1 MNAARAWLVPISGPP
16 LPPIEL
22 HATDGGATLG
32 RGDGCQIKM
41 PPEAD
46 KVSRQHARFVH
57 DPNDHDGDGT
67 PDSGGWRVADLA
79 SRWGTTLNGVKL
91 VANREVP
98 MSDGD
103 LLRVTP
109 WTFSFSTKGVPKRG
123 LLAQADEATHTT
135 LVRSFAPGDGTMSG
149 LGGSLAAGLGVD
161 PPAMGEDLLTL
172 LLDAAT
178 AVHAAETEM
187 ALAETLA
194 DAALRGTGLARAA
207 VLRPLDIAG
216 RIEVIHARYGPGGF
230 ESGRDGPAGFSRS
243 LLAAASDGSV
253 AELTDDAVDI
263 SQSIVQLGI
272 SAAVCAP
279 LMLGGSPAA
288 FLYLDNHGG
297 TTRFNAPRQGAA
309 AFSLA
314 LARMAG
320 LALANLKRIEIEKR
334 QAVLELDL
342 SAAAKAQKWILPQ
355 RVTTAGAFT
364 CTGESRPGAYVG
376 GDFFDVID
384 LGDNCMAVA
393 LGDVS
398 GHGVAASVLM
408 TAAQGF
414 LHAALTQNDC
424 RNDGVAKAVT
434 DLNRFIYPRR
444 PASSFL
450 TLWVGI
456 FDAAAGTLTYV
467 NAGHGYA
474 LLNGN
479 GPGDPTMLDAGEDF
493 PIGFMPDAEYGS
505 NTVALP
511 PGGRTVIVSD
521 GIVEQFDPGRSGPRE
536 QFGLDGVRRIL
547 ARPDA
552 DPAAAL
558 FAGVIAHAESEDL
571 QDDATA
577 VVVTWS
583 GSLPRLPTGEG

>member
-1 MNAARAWLVPISGPP
+1 MNAVRAWLVPVSGPP
-16 LPPIEL
+16 LPPIEMT
-22 HATDGGATLG
+22 AVDAGATLG

-57 DPNDHDGDGT
+57 DPIDHDGDGT
-67 PDSGGWRVADLA
+67 PDSGGWRIADLG

-91 VANREVP
+91 APNREVP

-103 LLRVTP
+103 LVRITP
-109 WTFSFSTKGVPKRG
+109 WTFSFSTQGVPKRG

-135 LVRSFAPGDGTMSG
+135 LVRSFAPGDGTA
-149 LGGSLAAGLGVD
+149 GGVGGGLAAEQ

-172 LLDAAT
+172 LLDAAS
-178 AVHAAETEM
+178 AVHAAETETT
-187 ALAETLA
+187 LAEALT

-207 VLRPLDIAG
+207 VLRPLDTAG
-216 RIEVIHARYGPGGF
+216 RIEVVYARYNLDGF
-230 ESGRDGPAGFSRS
+230 DSNRDRPAGFSRS
-243 LLAAASDGSV
+243 LLAAASNGSV
-253 AELTDDAVDI
+253 AELADDATDI

-288 FLYLDNHGG
+288 YLYLDNHGSAN
-297 TTRFNAPRQGAA
+297 RYVSPRKGAA

-320 LALANLKRIEIEKR
+320 LALANLKRIDIEKR
-334 QAVLELDL
+334 QAALELDL
-342 SAAAKAQKWILPQ
+342 SAAAKAQKWILPK

-364 CTGESRPGAYVG
+364 CTGESRAGAYVG

-384 LGDNCMAVA
+384 LGHDCMAVA

-424 RNDGVAKAVT
+424 RREGVAKAVT
-434 DLNRFIYPRR
+434 DLNRFIHPRR

-450 TLWVGI
+450 TLWVGV
-456 FDAAAGTLTYV
+456 FDATARTLTYV

-474 LLNGN
+474 LLNDA
-479 GPGDPTMLDAGEDF
+479 GPGEPTMLDAGEDF

-505 NTVALP
+505 TTVALP

-521 GIVEQFDPGRSGPRE
+521 GIVEQFDPGRLGPRE
-536 QFGLDGVRRIL
+536 QFGLGGVRQIL

-558 FAGVIAHAESEDL
+558 FAAVVAHAESEDL

-583 GSLPRLPTGEG
+583 G

>member
-16 LPPIEL
+16 LPPIEIT
-22 HATDGGATLG
+22 AVDGGATLG
-32 RGDGCQIKM
+32 RGDGCQLKM

-46 KVSRQHARFVH
+46 KVSRQHARFVY
-57 DPNDHDGDGT
+57 DPNDHDGDGA
-67 PDSGGWRVADLA
+67 PDAGGWRVADLG
-79 SRWGTTLNGVKL
+79 SRWGTALNGVKL
-91 VANREVP
+91 APNREVP

-135 LVRSFAPGDGTMSG
+135 LVRSFAPGDG
-149 LGGSLAAGLGVD
+149 LAAEA
-161 PPAMGEDLLTL
+161 PAMGEDLLTL

-178 AVHAAETEM
+178 AVHAAETET
-187 ALAETLA
+187 ALAETLT

-207 VLRPLDIAG
+207 VLRPLDTAG
-216 RIEVIHARYGPGGF
+216 RIDVLHMRTGLVGF
-230 ESGRDGPAGFSRS
+230 ETRDHGPAGFSRS

-253 AELTDDAVDI
+253 AELAGDTTDI

-288 FLYLDNHGG
+288 FLYLDNHGSN
-297 TTRFNAPRQGAA
+297 TRFAAPRPGAA

-334 QAVLELDL
+334 QAALELDL
-342 SAAAKAQKWILPQ
+342 SAAAKAQKWILPK
-355 RVTTAGAFT
+355 RLTTAGPFT
-364 CTGESRPGAYVG
+364 VTGESRPGAYVG

-424 RNDGVAKAVT
+424 RQEGVAKAVT

-456 FDAAAGTLTYV
+456 FNAAAGTLTYV

-474 LLNGN
+474 LLHATGTSDAT
-479 GPGDPTMLDAGEDF
+479 PVMLDAGEDF
-493 PIGFMPDAEYGS
+493 PIGFVPDAEYQAT
-505 NTVALP
+505 TVPLP
-511 PGGRTVIVSD
+511 PGGRATIVSD
-521 GIVEQFDPGRSGPRE
+521 GIVEQFDPGRNGPRQ
-536 QFGLDGVRRIL
+536 QFSLNGVRQVL
-547 ARPDA
+547 ARPTT

-558 FAGVIAHAESEDL
+558 FTAVVAHAESEDL

-577 VVVTWS
+577 VVVTWN
-583 GSLPRLPTGEG
+583 G